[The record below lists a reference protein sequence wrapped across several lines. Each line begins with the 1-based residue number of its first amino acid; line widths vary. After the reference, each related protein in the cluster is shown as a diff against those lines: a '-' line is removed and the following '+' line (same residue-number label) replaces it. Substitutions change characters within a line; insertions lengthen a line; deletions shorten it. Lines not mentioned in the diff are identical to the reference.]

1 MEKTTPTNVVLSLC
15 KNIFGKG
22 HTICTDN
29 WYTSIELAK
38 KLVAQNTHLVGT
50 MRSNRRGIPKD
61 LLSKKL
67 QRYEYIAKESNDGL
81 TILKWKDKRDVL
93 LLSTKHSNE
102 TVVMQKR
109 GNIVIKLKVI
119 VDYNEG
125 KSYVDISD
133 QMASY
138 CSPLRKSVKWYKKI
152 VFNFA

>member
-50 MRSNRRGIPKD
+50 MRSNRRGIPKV
-61 LLSKKL
+61 LHSKKL
-67 QRYEYIAKESNDGL
+67 HRYEYIAKERNDDL
-81 TILKWKDKRDVL
+81 TILKWKDKRDDL

-102 TVVMQKR
+102 IMVMQKR
-109 GNIVIKLKVI
+109 GNIVIKLTVI

-138 CSPLRKSVKWYKKI
+138 CSPLRKSVKWYKI
-152 VFNFA
+152 LYLNFA